1 MQQTTQGKKKVTGL
15 SRNAARIELT
25 PQAAALVQAAR
36 RILKLPKYQLELDIF
51 LKDKNAVQVPVSG
64 DLQMCLN
71 EQMAA
76 VEALKTNPDDR
87 GLRLWL
93 ADWAME
99 ELLIGSEL
107 PDSV

>member
-1 MQQTTQGKKKVTGL
+1 MTGL

-25 PQAAALVQAAR
+25 PQCAALVQAAR
-36 RILKLPKYQLELDIF
+36 RILKLPKYQLEPDVS
-51 LKDKNAVQVPVSG
+51 LKDKNAPPVPVSG

-71 EQMAA
+71 QQMAA

-99 ELLIGSEL
+99 ELLIGSES